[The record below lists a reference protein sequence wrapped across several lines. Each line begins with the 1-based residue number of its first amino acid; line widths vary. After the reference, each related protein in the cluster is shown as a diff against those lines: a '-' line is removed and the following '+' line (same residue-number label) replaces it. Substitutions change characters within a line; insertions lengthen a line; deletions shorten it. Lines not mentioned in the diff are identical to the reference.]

1 MWGGGGGGG
10 VLLVVL
16 VVVLMVEEEEE
27 EGLGESTPA
36 LVESLARR
44 FVHLPH
50 QLRATCRRQLGWTQ
64 AW

>member
-1 MWGGGGGGG
+1 M
-10 VLLVVL
+10 LLVVL